1 MSSIIESS
9 LDLNLLVFA
18 FVVISD
24 SLITLDNCQALIFIV
39 STILVNP
46 MAFQALFLSRMCL
59 MTLISHAFMEIINY
73 LNFDPFKFI
82 LKEFLSS

>member
-9 LDLNLLVFA
+9 LDLNLIVFA

-24 SLITLDNCQALIFIV
+24 SLITLDNYQVLIFTV
-39 STILVNP
+39 STILVDP
-46 MAFQALFLSRMCL
+46 EAFQALFLSRMCL

-73 LNFDPFKFI
+73 LNFDLFKFI

>member
-9 LDLNLLVFA
+9 LDLNLIVFA

-24 SLITLDNCQALIFIV
+24 SLITLDNCQVLIFTV
-39 STILVNP
+39 STILVDLE
-46 MAFQALFLSRMCL
+46 AFQALFLSRMCL

-73 LNFDPFKFI
+73 LNFNLFKFI